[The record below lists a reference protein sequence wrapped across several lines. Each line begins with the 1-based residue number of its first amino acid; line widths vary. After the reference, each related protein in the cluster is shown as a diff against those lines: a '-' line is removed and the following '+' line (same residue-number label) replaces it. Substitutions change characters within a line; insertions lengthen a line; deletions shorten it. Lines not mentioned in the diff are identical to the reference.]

1 MHFAPLK
8 PPGSTEIFTWTLP
21 KCVCFLMKVVTITEK
36 VFGVIMAVLF
46 LPLLMFV
53 LFYFLYVR
61 TGALRNGCSFE
72 DDLSLGAEGQ

>member
-1 MHFAPLK
+1 
-8 PPGSTEIFTWTLP
+8 
-21 KCVCFLMKVVTITEK
+21 
-36 VFGVIMAVLF
+36 
-46 LPLLMFV
+46 MFV